1 MKLKIF
7 DFLSKS
13 INHMYDHMDFITE
26 SSLNLKKFFKDIFL
40 NSDFYINTTSRI
52 KTEDSIREKLL
63 RNNYYYIYSDYK
75 DAIENLPDLI
85 GIRVECRFIDDEKKI
100 FDVISKNF
108 TVKVED
114 GFYKSELN
122 SNILLKLDEKQP
134 KIQKNGFEIYKIDG
148 KYVLDE
154 KYFVNFELQI
164 KSLVNVFWGEI
175 DHSVLY
181 KNFNYMV
188 TEDFIRSI
196 MFSIKSNL
204 TMVDNQLQN
213 VYMHLKNV
221 ENKSN
226 FDSSKIQLKSIIS
239 KMVHD
244 LYSVKIKESIGFV
257 VDFRDCS
264 DIIVDYIFSKNKFQ
278 NSMRY
283 EDYFVKILNK
293 LSSANNRK
301 IVIGEYFNLSENI
314 VFKNDLCEKF
324 GTGLIDLINKDFRWN
339 LIFSVI
345 RDIEENNISE
355 EFTLFVEFV
364 VFAVIRRVKRAVFD
378 LKISSKDKYKLK
390 WDISYI
396 VLNFISQSYDTK
408 LLTYKSMKNIENKI
422 RKFLSNVEQYED
434 IFSLDYEDLNNLL
447 ENNFLNKDRD
457 VKINYDRN
465 RHL

>member
-1 MKLKIF
+1 MKLEIF

-13 INHMYDHMDFITE
+13 IEHMYDHMDFIT
-26 SSLNLKKFFKDIFL
+26 SSSFSLRKFFKDIFL

-75 DAIENLPDLI
+75 KAIENLPDLI
-85 GIRVECRFIDDEKKI
+85 GIRIECRFIDDEKKI
-100 FDVISKNF
+100 FNVISNNF
-108 TVKVED
+108 NVKMED
-114 GFYKSELN
+114 GFYRSELN
-122 SNILLKLDEKQP
+122 SNIELQLGEKQP

-148 KYVLDE
+148 RYVIDKE
-154 KYFVNFELQI
+154 HFINFELQI
-164 KSLVNVFWGEI
+164 KSLVNIFWGEI

-188 TEDFIRSI
+188 TEDFVRSI

-213 VYMHLKNV
+213 VYNHLKNV

-244 LYSVKIKESIGFV
+244 LYSVKIKETIGFV

-278 NSMRY
+278 NSMKY
-283 EDYFVKILNK
+283 EDYFVKILKK
-293 LSSANNRK
+293 LSSANSRK
-301 IVIGEYFNLSENI
+301 IVIGEYFNFDENI
-314 VFKNDLCEKF
+314 KFKNDLCEKF
-324 GTGLIDLINKDFRWN
+324 GTGLIELVNIDFRWN

-345 RDIEENNISE
+345 RDIEENSITK

-364 VFAVIRRVKRAVFD
+364 VFAVIRRVKRAVYD
-378 LKISSKDKYKLK
+378 LKISFKDKYKLK

-422 RKFLSNVEQYED
+422 KKFLKNVEQYED
-434 IFSLDYEDLNNLL
+434 IFSLDYEDLNSLL
-447 ENNFLNKDRD
+447 ENDSFDNDKEEND
-457 VKINYDRN
+457 
-465 RHL
+465 

>member
-7 DFLSKS
+7 DFLGKS
-13 INHMYDHMDFITE
+13 IQHMYDHMDFITM
-26 SSLNLKKFFKDIFL
+26 SSAELRKFFKDIFL
-40 NSDFYINTTSRI
+40 NVDCYINTTSRI
-52 KTEDSIREKLL
+52 KSPDSIREKLL

-85 GIRVECRFIDDEKKI
+85 GIRIECRFIDDEKKI
-100 FDVISKNF
+100 FNIIENDFNIKTEN
-108 TVKVED
+108 
-114 GFYKSELN
+114 GFYKSKLN
-122 SNILLKLDEKQP
+122 SNIELQLDEKQP

-148 KYVLDE
+148 KYVID
-154 KYFVNFELQI
+154 KMHFINFELQI
-164 KSLVNVFWGEI
+164 KSLVNIFWGEI

-204 TMVDNQLQN
+204 TMVDKQLQN
-213 VYMHLKNV
+213 VYNHLKNV
-221 ENKSN
+221 ENKN
-226 FDSSKIQLKSIIS
+226 NYDSSKIQLKSIVS

-244 LYSVKIKESIGFV
+244 LYSIKIKESIGFV
-257 VDFRDCS
+257 VDFKDCS

-278 NSMRY
+278 NSMKY

-301 IVIGEYFNLSENI
+301 IIIGEYLDLKGDIS
-314 VFKNDLCEKF
+314 FKNDLCEKF
-324 GTGLIDLINKDFRWN
+324 GIGLTELINKDFRWN

-345 RDIEENNISE
+345 RDIEENSITE

-364 VFAVIRRVKRAVFD
+364 VFAVVRRVKRAVYELD
-378 LKISSKDKYKLK
+378 ISSRDKNKLK

-396 VLNFISQSYDTK
+396 VLNFISQTYDTR
-408 LLTYKSMKNIENKI
+408 LLTYKSMKIIENKI
-422 RKFLSNVEQYED
+422 KKFLKNVQQYED

-447 ENNFLNKDRD
+447 EDNFINKNKEDNN
-457 VKINYDRN
+457 
-465 RHL
+465 

>member
-13 INHMYDHMDFITE
+13 INHMYDHMDFITN
-26 SSLNLKKFFKDIFL
+26 SSLVLKKFFKDIFL

-52 KTEDSIREKLL
+52 KSEDSIREKLL

-75 DAIENLPDLI
+75 EAIENLPDLI

-100 FDVISKNF
+100 FDVISNNF
-108 TVKVED
+108 SVKMED

-122 SNILLKLDEKQP
+122 SNIFLKLDEKQP

-148 KYVLDE
+148 KYVIDE

-188 TEDFIRSI
+188 TEDFVRSI

-204 TMVDNQLQN
+204 TMVDKQLQN

-301 IVIGEYFNLSENI
+301 IVIGEYFNLNENV

-324 GTGLIDLINKDFRWN
+324 GKGLIELINKDFRWN

-345 RDIEENNISE
+345 RDIEENSISK

-364 VFAVIRRVKRAVFD
+364 VFAVIRRVKRAVYDF
-378 LKISSKDKYKLK
+378 KISSKDKYKLK

-408 LLTYKSMKNIENKI
+408 LLTYKSMKTIENKI

-447 ENNFLNKDRD
+447 ENDFFNKD
-457 VKINYDRN
+457 KE
-465 RHL
+465 

>member
-1 MKLKIF
+1 MKLEIF

-13 INHMYDHMDFITE
+13 IEHMYNHMDFITN
-26 SSLNLKKFFKDIFL
+26 SSFSLRKFFKDIFL

-52 KTEDSIREKLL
+52 KSEDSIREKLL

-75 DAIENLPDLI
+75 KAIENLPDLI
-85 GIRVECRFIDDEKKI
+85 GIRIECRFIDDEKKI
-100 FDVISKNF
+100 FNVISNNF
-108 TVKVED
+108 NVKMED
-114 GFYKSELN
+114 GFYRSELN
-122 SNILLKLDEKQP
+122 SNIELQLGEKQP

-148 KYVLDE
+148 RYVLDKE
-154 KYFVNFELQI
+154 HFINFELQI
-164 KSLVNVFWGEI
+164 KSLVNIFWGEI

-188 TEDFIRSI
+188 TEDFVRSI

-213 VYMHLKNV
+213 VYNHLKNV

-244 LYSVKIKESIGFV
+244 LYSVKIKETIGFV

-278 NSMRY
+278 NSMKY
-283 EDYFVKILNK
+283 EDYFVKILKK
-293 LSSANNRK
+293 LSSANSRK
-301 IVIGEYFNLSENI
+301 IVIGEYFKFDENI
-314 VFKNDLCEKF
+314 KFKNDLCEKF
-324 GTGLIDLINKDFRWN
+324 GTGLIELVNRDFRWN

-345 RDIEENNISE
+345 RDIEENSITK

-364 VFAVIRRVKRAVFD
+364 VFAVIRRVKRAVYD
-378 LKISSKDKYKLK
+378 LKISFKDKYKLK

-422 RKFLSNVEQYED
+422 KKFLKNVEQYED
-434 IFSLDYEDLNNLL
+434 IFSLDYEDLNSLL
-447 ENNFLNKDRD
+447 ENDSFDNDKEEND
-457 VKINYDRN
+457 
-465 RHL
+465 

>member
-1 MKLKIF
+1 MKLEIF

-13 INHMYDHMDFITE
+13 IEHMYNHMDFITNSS
-26 SSLNLKKFFKDIFL
+26 SSLRKFFKDIFL

-52 KTEDSIREKLL
+52 KSEDSIREKLL

-75 DAIENLPDLI
+75 KAIENLPDLI
-85 GIRVECRFIDDEKKI
+85 GIRIECRFIDDEKKI
-100 FDVISKNF
+100 FNVISNNF
-108 TVKVED
+108 NVKMKD
-114 GFYKSELN
+114 GFYRSELN
-122 SNILLKLDEKQP
+122 SNIELQLGEKQP

-148 KYVLDE
+148 RYVIDKE
-154 KYFVNFELQI
+154 HFINFELQI
-164 KSLVNVFWGEI
+164 KSLVNIFWGEI

-213 VYMHLKNV
+213 VYNHLKNV

-244 LYSVKIKESIGFV
+244 LYSVKIKETIGFV

-278 NSMRY
+278 NSMKY
-283 EDYFVKILNK
+283 EDYFVKILKK
-293 LSSANNRK
+293 LSSANSRK
-301 IVIGEYFNLSENI
+301 IVIGEYFNFDENI
-314 VFKNDLCEKF
+314 KFKNDLCEKF
-324 GTGLIDLINKDFRWN
+324 GTGLIELVNRDFRWN

-345 RDIEENNISE
+345 RDIEENSITK

-364 VFAVIRRVKRAVFD
+364 VFAVIRRVKRAVYD
-378 LKISSKDKYKLK
+378 LKISFKDKYKLK

-422 RKFLSNVEQYED
+422 KKFLKNVEQYED
-434 IFSLDYEDLNNLL
+434 IFSLDYEDLNSLL
-447 ENNFLNKDRD
+447 ENDSFDNDKEEND
-457 VKINYDRN
+457 
-465 RHL
+465 